1 MKKGLRLFCVLSIFV
16 FALTGCSLPFGT
28 PSAEKLIQGMT
39 EYSYESALV
48 NLDFLVEGSA
58 SVGGYEME
66 INTKTNANLECRKT
80 KRGML
85 IYVNGSSKTNGEKTP
100 IEMYVEYEGDD
111 VTEYRYEEVRE
122 CWVYKEYEAE
132 LNEDSFADLQDALNA
147 ELARGEVAAKTEK
160 REGVECYVLSAT
172 ITGDD
177 LADIGDIIMDIE
189 GDFLE
194 DADIDLEDL
203 YDYITLD
210 CTYYIDKEE
219 GCLVQAIFDL
229 SNSSFDDIAEELASI
244 DVFVESESD
253 IVYRDV
259 MEALSVNYSEEL
271 ELEMDEIS
279 MVFTIS
285 DYDEV
290 EVEIPDEVLDEAVP
304 LSSLVTTAPYPD
316 EWEED
321 NWDNDGDDN
330 WDDSGNDLGDYDYDY
345 DYDIEDR
352 EAGTIIEL
360 PDYWDYS
367 QTICEFRVPDGFY
380 CSGTYSSS
388 DFYDMMP
395 TDDYTGPYMDFYVQN
410 YLRTSDYDAY
420 MYEQYDTSY
429 YTGYELQ
436 AIELDTSFRG
446 NPVYLLHI
454 AYECSGDYVVENY
467 NIITPYTNSH
477 GEDSF
482 ITIEF
487 YSGGDYMDP
496 DSAKELFD
504 AIFNY

>member
-1 MKKGLRLFCVLSIFV
+1 MKKGLRLLCVFSIFV

-39 EYSYESALV
+39 EYTYESAMV
-48 NLDFLVEGSA
+48 NFDFLVEGNV
-58 SVGGYEME
+58 SVDGYEME
-66 INTKTNANLECRKT
+66 INTKTNANLECQKT

-85 IYVNGSSKTNGEKTP
+85 IYVNGSSKNNGVKMP

-111 VTEYRYEEVRE
+111 CTEYTYEEVQE

-147 ELARGEVAAKTEK
+147 ELARGEVAGKTEK

-189 GDFLE
+189 ADFFE
-194 DADIDLEDL
+194 DTDIDLEDL

-219 GCLVQAIFDL
+219 GCLVQAVFDF
-229 SNSSFDDIAEELASI
+229 SNSSFDDIAEELTSN
-244 DVFVESESD
+244 DVYD
-253 IVYRDV
+253 D
-259 MEALSVNYSEEL
+259 L

-279 MVFTIS
+279 IALTIS

-290 EVEIPDEVLDEAVP
+290 EVEIPDEVLDEAVS
-304 LSSLVTTAPYPD
+304 LSSLVAAAPDEEDEYDD

-420 MYEQYDTSY
+420 MYDQYDTGY

-454 AYECSGDYVVENY
+454 AYECSDDYVLENY

-487 YSGGDYMDP
+487 YSGGEYMDP